1 MQKVYKLKQW
11 YPGLPEGWKHR
22 EVVVK
27 IENDGASVP
36 PYDFMNEFDFFELT
50 EQLKEQIPNNPD
62 FWELVQKTT
71 WSLDEINEAIEKWK
85 FAGQNEE
92 LLLVSELKSEFG
104 L

>member
-11 YPGLPEGWKHR
+11 YPGLPVKWKDGVIVIFNDNGYSIPCH
-22 EVVVK
+22 EV
-27 IENDGASVP
+27 E
-36 PYDFMNEFDFFELT
+36 T
-50 EQLKEQIPNNPD
+50 NPD
-62 FWELVQKTT
+62 FWELIQKTT

-85 FAGQNEE
+85 FTSKNEE